1 MRQKEKGYV
10 HLYVGD
16 GKGKT
21 TAAVGLAVRA
31 LGQGK
36 RVLFCQFLKGRE
48 TGEVGPL
55 RQLGAQVLRAKHGAK
70 FTFQMSPGELE
81 EARALHRL
89 CLSEAAGLIQAGGL
103 DLVVLDEVVDAVNAQ
118 LIDLAEL
125 ASLIQSRPPQ
135 TEIVLSGR
143 NPHPDIVSLSDYHTE
158 FVCRAHPYQ
167 KGVAA
172 REGVEF

>member
-1 MRQKEKGYV
+1 MQQETKGYV

-70 FTFQMSPGELE
+70 FTFQMSPQELE
-81 EARALHRL
+81 EARAQHRL
-89 CLSEAAGLIQAGGL
+89 CLSEAAGLIRAGGL
-103 DLVVLDEVVDAVNAQ
+103 DLVVLDEVVDAVNAR
-118 LIDLAEL
+118 LIAPEEL
-125 ASLIQSRPPQ
+125 SSLIQSRPPHL
-135 TEIVLSGR
+135 EVVLSGR
-143 NPHPDIVSLSDYHTE
+143 NPHPDIVVLSDYHTE